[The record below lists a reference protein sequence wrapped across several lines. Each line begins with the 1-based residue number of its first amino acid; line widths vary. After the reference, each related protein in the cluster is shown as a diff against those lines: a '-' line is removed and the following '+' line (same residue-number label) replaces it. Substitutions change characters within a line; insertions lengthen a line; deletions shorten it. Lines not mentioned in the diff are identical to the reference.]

1 MTKSHS
7 HHLLVYQITMLCIDR
22 GPGSF
27 VKYLQWSSNVKG
39 QCILR
44 VNLDG
49 RRVFVFSV
57 HWSVELASYSL
68 LGEGG
73 GLQNRKITGLKRFV
87 PPSRQGKTF

>member
-22 GPGSF
+22 GPVSF

-49 RRVFVFSV
+49 RRVFFSTFTGPWNWPLT
-57 HWSVELASYSL
+57 HYWE
-68 LGEGG
+68 GGG